1 MDSRFADSLGFFF
14 CTIRF
19 DSESIFAGAYVMLST
34 YSAVHTIS
42 WSKEKASSFLPSSA
56 VGTGAGNA
64 LERVQRVHEPADLQG
79 ITFWTRRILTEPAD
93 FFAWFYYCF
102 NQSPPKEVI
111 WRMLWVKNNSITWW
125 FWISLRRKQK
135 N

>member
-42 WSKEKASSFLPSSA
+42 WSKEKASSFLPSRA
-56 VGTGAGNA
+56 VGTGGRGGADELTLSQPGGIIIDYTHYINPP
-64 LERVQRVHEPADLQG
+64 VHL
-79 ITFWTRRILTEPAD
+79 
-93 FFAWFYYCF
+93 
-102 NQSPPKEVI
+102 
-111 WRMLWVKNNSITWW
+111 
-125 FWISLRRKQK
+125 
-135 N
+135 